1 MTTHLLT
8 AAEVEAKLRVA
19 RATLTYWRA
28 TDQGPP
34 WIRLGKATIR
44 YPETGLNE
52 WLAAQEHGGAA
63 PKPAA

>member
-1 MTTHLLT
+1 MSNLLT
-8 AAEVEAKLRVA
+8 SAEVEERLRVA

-34 WIRLGKATIR
+34 WIRLGRATIR
-44 YPETGLNE
+44 YPEDGLNS
-52 WLAAQEHGGAA
+52 WLAAQERGGAA

>member
-1 MTTHLLT
+1 MSNLLT
-8 AAEVEAKLRVA
+8 SAEVEARLRVA

-34 WIRLGKATIR
+34 WVRLGKSTIR
-44 YPETGLNE
+44 YREDGLAE
-52 WLAAQEHGGAA
+52 WLATQEHGGAA